1 MITKETLQ
9 QWVQALESGKY
20 KQTKDQL
27 QDPTGFCCLGVL
39 CDTLDPKGWDK
50 DYHEFTHNLG
60 DTDTFYEMINND
72 LQEQLKHY
80 NIDAKKLAYMND
92 GGSTFLEIAEEI
104 KQSCNTPL

>member
-1 MITKETLQ
+1 MITTSVLQ

-27 QDPTGFCCLGVL
+27 QDSTGFCCLGVL
-39 CDTLDPKGWDK
+39 CDIINPEGWYK
-50 DYHEFTHNLG
+50 DYQAFNHPLA
-60 DTDTFYEMINND
+60 DTDTYCEMINED

-80 NIDAKKLAYMND
+80 NISAKNLAYMND
-92 GGSTFLEIAEEI
+92 GGSSFLEIAEEI